1 MGAKI
6 GTGCSLSVKE
16 GFMTLGSLDLLFSN
30 LTVDM
35 EASKERE
42 GKSISLIKMCSL
54 SGMSWCFEQLP
65 RTKCV

>member
-1 MGAKI
+1 M
-6 GTGCSLSVKE
+6 SLISNSIEE
-16 GFMTLGSLDLLFSN
+16 GSMTLGSLDLLISN
-30 LTVDM
+30 LTVDT

-42 GKSISLIKMCSL
+42 GKSISFIKMCSL

>member
-1 MGAKI
+1 
-6 GTGCSLSVKE
+6 
-16 GFMTLGSLDLLFSN
+16 MTLGSLDLLFSN

-35 EASKERE
+35 EASEERE
-42 GKSISLIKMCSL
+42 GKSISFIKMCSL